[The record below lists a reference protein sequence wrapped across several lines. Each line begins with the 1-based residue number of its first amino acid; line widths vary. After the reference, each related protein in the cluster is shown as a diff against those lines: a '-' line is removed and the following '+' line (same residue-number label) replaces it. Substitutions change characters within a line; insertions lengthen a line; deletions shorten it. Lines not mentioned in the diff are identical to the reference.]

1 MLPSLTEF
9 SPPETILPL
18 PGTIP
23 TEGAS
28 ILRATLRL
36 VTLATMIIR
45 RRLVGTGTLVRLPR
59 RRGTSETI
67 LPLLLS
73 ALLGTTMITGCGA
86 LRLRRLLAWTL
97 VATILRV
104 KLRLRLAILVATLL
118 RLPETTMTATTEGRD
133 LLPIGMVRTRL
144 LRL

>member
-1 MLPSLTEF
+1 MLH
-9 SPPETILPL
+9 
-18 PGTIP
+18 
-23 TEGAS
+23 
-28 ILRATLRL
+28 RLRL
-36 VTLATMIIR
+36 
-45 RRLVGTGTLVRLPR
+45 
-59 RRGTSETI
+59 
-67 LPLLLS
+67 
-73 ALLGTTMITGCGA
+73 ALN
-86 LRLRRLLAWTL
+86 L